1 MAKKQRVRFHKG
13 DQRPGKLDE
22 KLSYT
27 KEMVKKGRKII
38 WQVWE
43 HPTEK
48 CIAEFFFEEDAHR
61 IVKVQNKYRV
71 WQENGGIPNF
81 LHIKI

>member
-13 DQRPGKLDE
+13 DQRPSKLE
-22 KLSYT
+22 GKLSYT

-43 HPTEK
+43 NPTEK

-61 IVKVQNKYRV
+61 IVKLQNKYRV

>member
-61 IVKVQNKYRV
+61 IVKVQNKYCV